1 MTGIGDKTVKG
12 LAPQSW
18 GSVLA
23 WAVLVVIFVSAPIQ
37 STRLLVS
44 VVGGTGRW
52 IAYTAFA
59 PCGSEPP
66 MQWMTP
72 NGDDGEGTTS
82 GTPAAFNLDPNSP
95 ESQGVVDQ
103 AVAQVEDLHRVAAS
117 SFEIDT
123 SEHQRRPVRPG
134 RRRHPGHNRRGA
146 GGAAVI
152 LVVTSC

>member
-1 MTGIGDKTVKG
+1 MTGTGEETVKG

-23 WAVLVVIFVSAPIQ
+23 WAVMVVIFVSAPIQ
-37 STRLLVS
+37 ATRLVIG

-72 NGDDGEGTTS
+72 KRCDNGQGDTDDG
-82 GTPAAFNLDPNSP
+82 TPTAFNLDPNSP

-103 AVAQVEDLHRVAAS
+103 AVAQVNDLHRVAAS
-117 SFEIDT
+117 AFEIDT
-123 SEHQRRPVRPG
+123 TS
-134 RRRHPGHNRRGA
+134 RG
-146 GGAAVI
+146 GGDRFVQADDSTRA
-152 LVVTSC
+152 TTGGGGS

>member
-37 STRLLVS
+37 ATRLVVG

-66 MQWMTP
+66 MEWMTTKSC
-72 NGDDGEGTTS
+72 DGGQGATS
-82 GTPAAFNLDPNSP
+82 DGTPTVFNLDPNSP

-103 AVAQVEDLHRVAAS
+103 AVAQVTDLHRVTAAA
-117 SFEIDT
+117 FEIDT
-123 SEHQRRPVRPG
+123 TSSTSVGQGGRP
-134 RRRHPGHNRRGA
+134 
-146 GGAAVI
+146 
-152 LVVTSC
+152 

>member
-37 STRLLVS
+37 ATRLVVG

-66 MQWMTP
+66 MDWMTAKRC
-72 NGDDGEGTTS
+72 NDGQGTTS
-82 GTPAAFNLDPNSP
+82 GTPTAFNLDPNSP

-103 AVAQVEDLHRVAAS
+103 AVAQVNDLHRVTAS
-117 SFEIDT
+117 AFEIDT
-123 SEHQRRPVRPG
+123 TSTTSGDRFVQADDGTRATTGAVQEGRP
-134 RRRHPGHNRRGA
+134 
-146 GGAAVI
+146 
-152 LVVTSC
+152 